1 MENIASKNT
10 VIKITVTI
18 FLCIGV
24 LFLSAF
30 TYPKESK
37 YLTRLEMAILIE
49 KILDDDSTNLNLDSC
64 TDSLFSDL
72 SKEQL
77 ASITKVIND
86 QIMNGYSDKT
96 FRPNAPMHNLEV
108 ISYLQRLTEFL
119 RKNNPE
125 CYSAKQL
132 FRFLSYSEE
141 PTIAFEYN
149 PINFPKG
156 FEQPDDFTPKSF
168 AVELTNKLL
177 SKNKSTN
184 LVFSGQIIDS
194 INNKPISNAYISIN
208 KQAMAVENNGNFS
221 ISLPQETKTA
231 NIFAV
236 AEGYQPIEI
245 RKDLN
250 LSRNIT
256 IRLKSEQ

>member
-1 MENIASKNT
+1 MDKFAYKKIITRIT
-10 VIKITVTI
+10 VII
-18 FLCIGV
+18 FLCLGV

-37 YLTRLEMAILIE
+37 HLTRFEMAILME
-49 KILDDDSTNLNLDSC
+49 KILDDDSTNLNLDSS
-64 TDSLFSDL
+64 TDSVFSDL
-72 SKEQL
+72 TEEQFL
-77 ASITKVIND
+77 SITKVVNY
-86 QIMNGYSDKT
+86 QIMSGFSDNT
-96 FRPNAPMHNLEV
+96 FRPNKPMHNLEV
-108 ISYLQRLTEFL
+108 ISYLQRLTEFI
-119 RKNNPE
+119 RSNNPD

-132 FRFLSYSEE
+132 FRFLSYSED
-141 PTIAFEYN
+141 PSIAFEYN

-156 FEQPDDFTPKSF
+156 FEQPDDLTPKSF
-168 AVELTNKLL
+168 AVELSNKLL

-184 LVFSGQIIDS
+184 LIFSGKIIDS
-194 INNKPISNAYISIN
+194 ITNKPIPNAYIAIN
-208 KQAMAVENNGNFS
+208 KQAMVVENNGNFTVNF
-221 ISLPQETKTA
+221 PQNTATA

-256 IRLKSEQ
+256 IRLKAE

>member
-1 MENIASKNT
+1 MNKLASK
-10 VIKITVTI
+10 KIVTRILVTI
-18 FLCIGV
+18 FLCTLV

-49 KILDDDSTNLNLDSC
+49 KILDDDSTNLNLDSSN
-64 TDSLFSDL
+64 DSIFSDL
-72 SKEQL
+72 NKNQL
-77 ASITKVIND
+77 ASISKVVNY
-86 QIMNGYSDKT
+86 QIMSGFSDNT
-96 FRPNAPMHNLEV
+96 FRPNEPMHNLEV

-119 RKNNPE
+119 RSNNPE

-132 FRFLSYSEE
+132 FRFLSYSED

-156 FEQPDDFTPKSF
+156 FEQPDDLTPKSF
-168 AVELTNKLL
+168 AIELSNKLL
-177 SKNKSTN
+177 NKNTSTN
-184 LVFSGQIIDS
+184 LVFSGKIIDS
-194 INNKPISNAYISIN
+194 ITNKPVTNAYIAIN
-208 KQAMAVENNGNFS
+208 KQAMAVENNGNFTVNFS
-221 ISLPQETKTA
+221 KDIETA

-256 IRLKSEQ
+256 IRLKPEQ